1 LKQEI
6 KEITIG
12 YAKNKAKT
20 KKNIL
25 TSLEQELVL
34 YNAILNPSE
43 EQKQQIE
50 YLENKINGFYLE
62 KAKGA
67 QIRARID
74 YIEENEENL
83 RLFKTLENSR
93 QTKKNISSITIN
105 NKRITNNEEI
115 LKHEVEFYDTL
126 YKSENMDGYE
136 IPEYLNS
143 IQNAPKLKDN
153 LAKQCE
159 GNLTESECYTALF
172 GMKNNKSPGSD
183 GLTVEFYQIFWR
195 ELKQLLIDSLNYGFT
210 KQEMS
215 CSQKYSIITL
225 LFKKGDPENIENL
238 RPISLLNVD
247 YKIAA
252 RALAARLQL
261 VLPNIISHDQQ
272 GFIKNRFIGNNIR
285 QIQDMIDYAEDTHT
299 QGAIVFLDFRKAL
312 TRSSG
317 ISFLKHYHFWV

>member
-1 LKQEI
+1 MKQEI

-43 EQKQQIE
+43 EQKQQKE

-83 RLFKTLENSR
+83 RLFKALENSR

-126 YKSENMDGYE
+126 YKSENINDNE
-136 IPEYLNS
+136 ISEYLNS
-143 IQNAPKLKDN
+143 IQNAPKLKEN

-159 GNLTESECYTALF
+159 GNLTESECYSALF

-225 LFKKGDPENIENL
+225 LYKKR
-238 RPISLLNVD
+238 RP
-247 YKIAA
+247 
-252 RALAARLQL
+252 
-261 VLPNIISHDQQ
+261 
-272 GFIKNRFIGNNIR
+272 
-285 QIQDMIDYAEDTHT
+285 
-299 QGAIVFLDFRKAL
+299 
-312 TRSSG
+312 
-317 ISFLKHYHFWV
+317 